1 MRLLKD
7 EQKSILRVEAFR
19 VNDSDKHASGVV
31 YTQKKYL
38 EMWLRLHKYGT
49 YYFAPCQNR
58 TQSSC
63 MHENTCKAL

>member
-31 YTQKKYL
+31 YTKKIFRNVA
-38 EMWLRLHKYGT
+38 EV
-49 YYFAPCQNR
+49 A
-58 TQSSC
+58 
-63 MHENTCKAL
+63 